1 MVKTGYNRTP
11 HNREL
16 EIFNKYMNSN
26 MSMVEVCDEYNISI
40 ATGWRIKKR
49 LTKNNIENGPKK
61 LGKNNIENG
70 PKKLGKNNIENGPKK
85 LGKKET
91 NRYNWVDKVKSE
103 SNIYDNIQQIDL
115 DEITTNTNNKL
126 DDKVTKQKTKSKTEI
141 FDMSGQ
147 INKIEEMLKKI

>member
-49 LTKNNIENGPKK
+49 LT
-61 LGKNNIENG
+61 KNNIENG